1 MSWRGMP
8 GTVLTR
14 GVVLCALGF
23 ALALGG
29 CGHANNSTTSGVNNP
44 TSSQNPTQK
53 HAGGNGGGNNGTTGN
68 TGGSASQGS
77 SYQNISSGVNTV
89 NSVVGSLSG
98 SSNDAN
104 TNYSASNPEV
114 QP

>member
-14 GVVLCALGF
+14 GAVICALGI

-29 CGHANNSTTSGVNNP
+29 CGHANTTTTSGVNNP

-53 HAGGNGGGNNGTTGN
+53 HQGGNGGNTGTTGN
-68 TGGSASQGS
+68 AGGSANQGS

-104 TNYSASNPEV
+104 TDFSTSNPEV

>member
-8 GTVLTR
+8 STVLTR
-14 GVVLCALGF
+14 GVVICALGI

-29 CGHANNSTTSGVNNP
+29 CGHANNTTTSGVNNP
-44 TSSQNPTQK
+44 TSSQNPSQK
-53 HAGGNGGGNNGTTGN
+53 HQGGTGGNNGTVGN
-68 TGGSASQGS
+68 TGSASQGS

-104 TNYSASNPEV
+104 TNFSASNPEV